1 MDAND
6 RPQDQPPFGR
16 RDRTSPAHGAS
27 PEAEAPAAE
36 VPAGPASDTPRAPDP
51 EPQPDPGPDPAP
63 QPDPLPQPDPAPDP
77 APAPTPGPGP
87 VPGPGPGPEPPLDP
101 VPEPAPQPPLDPV
114 PEPAPQPPLDPVPEP
129 TPQPPL
135 EPDPEPPLDPDS
147 KERLLEESPDAPHS
161 ASRFDAGNGQGTVSG
176 PSWGQSTQDR
186 PILDG
191 STQDP
196 SAEASV
202 PNPHRGQSDP
212 ATIGRQP
219 ALNSTKT
226 DRWLI
231 SSTVAAALVTAVL
244 LILAQFDPVWSGVGI
259 VVALV
264 GLLAMLVVRVSKLG
278 RRPRLRVMA
287 VLLAVTWL
295 VPLAVII
302 SIMIGR
308 SGQIWG

>member
-1 MDAND
+1 MDANE
-6 RPQDQPPFGR
+6 RPERRPPPDDGGHR
-16 RDRTSPAHGAS
+16 SPAHG
-27 PEAEAPAAE
+27 
-36 VPAGPASDTPRAPDP
+36 
-51 EPQPDPGPDPAP
+51 DPAP
-63 QPDPLPQPDPAPDP
+63 EPNLVPAPD
-77 APAPTPGPGP
+77 
-87 VPGPGPGPEPPLDP
+87 PEPPLDP
-101 VPEPAPQPPLDPV
+101 VPA
-114 PEPAPQPPLDPVPEP
+114 
-129 TPQPPL
+129 
-135 EPDPEPPLDPDS
+135 PDPEPPLDPDS
-147 KERLLEESPDAPHS
+147 KERLLEESPELPHP
-161 ASRFDAGNGQGTVSG
+161 ASRFDAGTGQGTVSG
-176 PSWGQSTQDR
+176 PSKDQAFQDR

-196 SAEASV
+196 AAEASV

-244 LILAQFDPVWSGVGI
+244 LLLAQFDPVWSGVGI

-264 GLLAMLVVRVSKLG
+264 GLLAMLVVRISKLG
-278 RRPRLRVMA
+278 RRPRLRTMA

-302 SIMIGR
+302 TIMIGR
-308 SGQIWG
+308 ADQIWG